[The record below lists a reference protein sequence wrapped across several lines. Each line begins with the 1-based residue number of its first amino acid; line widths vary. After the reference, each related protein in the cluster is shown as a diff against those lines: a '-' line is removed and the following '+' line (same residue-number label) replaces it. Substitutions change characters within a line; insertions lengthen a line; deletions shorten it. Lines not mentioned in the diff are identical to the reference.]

1 MSDNKKNKKMMAM
14 GIAYGIELVVVIML
28 GLFAGRWIGE
38 QFGSSEWGAVLG
50 CFVGFAGWTYRMAR
64 TMKTS

>member
-1 MSDNKKNKKMMAM
+1 MNDNKKNRKMMAM
-14 GIAYGIELVVVIML
+14 GIAYGVELVVVIMM

-38 QFGSSEWGAVLG
+38 QCGASEWGAILG

-64 TMKTS
+64 TMKTP